1 MFTRTRAFCFYSP
14 GLFFR
19 VSRPCQVFQRQTFKD
34 CGNWVF
40 YRPDDLPA
48 TKSCLSIEG
57 KFIFITKAKGH
68 ETLASLLVAFHALDV
83 VINESFQYAM
93 SVTVIND
100 VLWGFVII
108 SDITVCAVWSEWF
121 GSDVSDCLHC
131 ITNIT
136 WCIHINA
143 HSCMNTC
150 TNDTF
155 RCRVSRK
162 T

>member
-1 MFTRTRAFCFYSP
+1 MLFYTSRIILYSKHLCSLVHVLSAFIPPDYFSEYP
-14 GLFFR
+14 GHAR
-19 VSRPCQVFQRQTFKD
+19 SSKD
-34 CGNWVF
+34 KPLRIAEIGFF

-100 VLWGFVII
+100 VL
-108 SDITVCAVWSEWF
+108 
-121 GSDVSDCLHC
+121 
-131 ITNIT
+131 
-136 WCIHINA
+136 
-143 HSCMNTC
+143 
-150 TNDTF
+150 
-155 RCRVSRK
+155 
-162 T
+162 